1 MIVILVLIGK
11 TATGKSRIKDE
22 LIKLGMDNVVTTTT
36 RPMRDGE
43 VQDVSYHFIDKSQF
57 RQFKE
62 QGFFAETTSY
72 NTVHGTWYY
81 GTQLK
86 DLENNENKVII
97 LNPDGIKS
105 ISEKI
110 DMRKWLVVY
119 ITCPEN
125 IMKVRLHKRGDNVDE
140 VARRIEADRKDFR
153 NINRFVDVEIEN
165 NGSKTPE
172 QIAHIIKSLYDRHL
186 KENK

>member
-1 MIVILVLIGK
+1 MLALIGK
-11 TATGKSRIKDE
+11 TATGKDSIKKE
-22 LIKLGMDNVVTTTT
+22 LVKLGMDSVVTTTT

-57 RQFKE
+57 RRFKE
-62 QGFFAETTSY
+62 QGFFAETTFY

-110 DMRKWLVVY
+110 DMSKWLVVH

-125 IMKVRLHKRGDNVDE
+125 IMKVRLYKRGDNPDE
-140 VARRIEADRKDFR
+140 VVRRIDADRKDFK
-153 NINRFVDVEIEN
+153 NIDRFVDIEVVN
-165 NGSKTPE
+165 NGDKTPE
-172 QIAHIIKSLYDRHL
+172 QIACIIKSMYDRHL

>member
-1 MIVILVLIGK
+1 MIALIAPTACGKDTIKKELV
-11 TATGKSRIKDE
+11 
-22 LIKLGMDNVVTTTT
+22 KLGYDSVVTTTT

-43 VQDVSYHFIDKSQF
+43 VQDISYHFIDKSQF
-57 RQFKE
+57 RRFKE

-110 DMRKWLVVY
+110 DMSKWLVVH

-125 IMKVRLHKRGDNVDE
+125 IMKVRLHKRGDNIDE

-172 QIAHIIKSLYDRHL
+172 QIAHIIKSLYDRYL